1 MNKTAAFLSLGCKV
15 NSYETEAIRGMF
27 EAAGYHIVDFKDIAD
42 VYVVNTCTVTNIADR
57 KSRQMLHQAKKRNP
71 DAIIAA
77 VGCYVQADEENL
89 SKDSSVDLIV
99 GNNKKSEIL
108 QLVEGLRIKRDR
120 IKDEELDIN
129 DSMVV
134 DIGAENEYEDLE
146 VMSTME
152 KIRAFIK
159 IQDGCN
165 RFCSYCIIPYVR
177 GRVRS
182 RDVVDIL
189 KEITKLAENGYK
201 EFVLTGIHL
210 SSFGIERL
218 NKADELYELMPLASL
233 LKSISKIPGVSRI
246 RLGSLEPR
254 IITEDFVKEI
264 AGIEQFCPHFHLS
277 LQSGSNTVLKRM
289 NRKYS
294 AGEYE
299 EKVQLIRRYFANPA
313 FTTDIIVGFPG
324 ETQEEFEETLD
335 FVKKIGF
342 SQIHVFKYS
351 KRAGTK
357 AATMPNQIS
366 KEVMQERS
374 NILID
379 LAEEMSRDY
388 KELFLGRIEKVLVEE
403 EVVIDGVEYQLGHN
417 ERYLK
422 LAIPTNENLVNQI
435 IPVEVEK
442 VLTKDILLC
451 KK

>member
-1 MNKTAAFLSLGCKV
+1 
-15 NSYETEAIRGMF
+15 
-27 EAAGYHIVDFKDIAD
+27 
-42 VYVVNTCTVTNIADR
+42 
-57 KSRQMLHQAKKRNP
+57 
-71 DAIIAA
+71 
-77 VGCYVQADEENL
+77 
-89 SKDSSVDLIV
+89 
-99 GNNKKSEIL
+99 
-108 QLVEGLRIKRDR
+108 
-120 IKDEELDIN
+120 
-129 DSMVV
+129 
-134 DIGAENEYEDLE
+134 
-146 VMSTME
+146 
-152 KIRAFIK
+152 
-159 IQDGCN
+159 
-165 RFCSYCIIPYVR
+165 
-177 GRVRS
+177 
-182 RDVVDIL
+182 
-189 KEITKLAENGYK
+189 
-201 EFVLTGIHL
+201 
-210 SSFGIERL
+210 
-218 NKADELYELMPLASL
+218 MPTL
-233 LKSISKIPGVSRI
+233 L
-246 RLGSLEPR
+246 
-254 IITEDFVKEI
+254 
-264 AGIEQFCPHFHLS
+264 
-277 LQSGSNTVLKRM
+277 
-289 NRKYS
+289 
-294 AGEYE
+294 
-299 EKVQLIRRYFANPA
+299 
-313 FTTDIIVGFPG
+313 TTDIIVGFPG